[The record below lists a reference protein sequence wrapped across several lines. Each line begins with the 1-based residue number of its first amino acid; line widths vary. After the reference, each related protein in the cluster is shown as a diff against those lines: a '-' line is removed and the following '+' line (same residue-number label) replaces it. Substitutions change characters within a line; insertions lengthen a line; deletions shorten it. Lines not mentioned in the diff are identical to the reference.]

1 MLLRD
6 SCNTLGTMA
15 SETPHQHSVPQPYGD
30 SREPRLH
37 HDAMAMRTVFIAP
50 KRADRPCDVG
60 SQSSDLSPASLGD
73 SNRPIAGC
81 PFCAGNES
89 LAPPDVL
96 RLPDSLALPWNV
108 RIIPNRFPV
117 VEDCRPPGAISDA
130 ISGQMNARGF
140 RAAHGVHDVL
150 IESPLHDRT
159 ILSIQAQQWRDAWEL
174 CRRRIEAFAERGDL
188 AWATVFKNSGPRAG
202 ASLEHLHSQLV
213 ALDFVPP
220 TMAEE
225 LAAARRTADP
235 FGEML
240 RQAETDG
247 RIVTQSGDL
256 VAIVPVAPRQPFET
270 WIVPRTPEPY
280 FHSTSPSRLDA
291 LADLTQRLIGAL
303 DRLVPGA
310 DYNWWLHQA
319 PFAAACHA
327 GKIPSN
333 WHWHLEILPRL
344 ASLAGFELG
353 TGCHITT
360 FSAEDSARRLREA
373 SSAVETGLGVHK
385 KFRQPLPALQTGG
398 RNGHSLP

>member
-1 MLLRD
+1 MP
-6 SCNTLGTMA
+6 

-50 KRADRPCDVG
+50 KRADRPCDMG
-60 SQSSDLSPASLGD
+60 SQPSDVSPASLGD
-73 SNRPIAGC
+73 SKGPSAGC

-89 LAPPDVL
+89 LCPPDVL
-96 RLPDSLALPWNV
+96 RLPESLAMPWSV

-117 VEDCRPPGAISDA
+117 VEDCRPLGPLSGTAF
-130 ISGQMNARGF
+130 GQMNGNGF

-159 ILSIQAQQWRDAWEL
+159 ILRLGAQQWRDAWEL
-174 CRRRIEAFAERGDL
+174 CRQRIEACAARGDL

-202 ASLEHLHSQLV
+202 ASLEHLHSQII

-235 FGEML
+235 FGDML
-240 RQAETDG
+240 RQAEADG
-247 RIVTQSGDL
+247 RVVAQSGDL
-256 VAIVPVAPRQPFET
+256 VAIVPVAPRQPFEM

-280 FHSTSPSRLDA
+280 FHSTSTSRLGG
-291 LADLTQRLIGAL
+291 LAYLTQRLIGAL

-319 PFAAACHA
+319 PCAAACHG
-327 GKIPSN
+327 GKIPMN

-373 SSAVETGLGVHK
+373 SSDEENGLGVHK
-385 KFRQPLPALQTGG
+385 KFRQPLPASQTGG
-398 RNGHSLP
+398 GNGHSLP